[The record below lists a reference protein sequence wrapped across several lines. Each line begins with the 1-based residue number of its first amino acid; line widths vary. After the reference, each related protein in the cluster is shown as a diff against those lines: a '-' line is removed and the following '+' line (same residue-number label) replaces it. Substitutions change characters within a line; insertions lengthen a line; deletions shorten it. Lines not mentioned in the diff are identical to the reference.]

1 MSALEIGLAT
11 ALVLSWGLL
20 FRLCRKHLI
29 LRHVFIHSSD
39 WCARKIEE
47 VARSATGQI
56 IRFAMEDAAE
66 RGQQLSESEAR
77 GWVNCDILDAI
88 KEWQAQVDT
97 MQARLK
103 RNGIRPLDEH
113 DLDDLIW
120 SPWIAG
126 IKP

>member
-1 MSALEIGLAT
+1 MSTLEIGLAT
-11 ALVLSWGLL
+11 ALALTCGLL
-20 FRLCRKHLI
+20 FRLYRKHII

-39 WCARKIEE
+39 WCARKVEE
-47 VARSATGQI
+47 VARSATDQI
-56 IRFAMEDAAE
+56 TRIAMEDAAE
-66 RGQQLSESEAR
+66 RGRQLSETEAR
-77 GWVNCDILDAI
+77 GWVNCDILDAT
-88 KEWQAQVDT
+88 KEWQAQADA